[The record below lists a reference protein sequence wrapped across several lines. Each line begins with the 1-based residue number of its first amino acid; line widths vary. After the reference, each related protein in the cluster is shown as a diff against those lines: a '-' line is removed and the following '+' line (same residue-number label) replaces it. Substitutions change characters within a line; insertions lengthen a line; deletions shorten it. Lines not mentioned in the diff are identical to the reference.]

1 MTDSIADMI
10 TRLKSGA
17 KSRKETV
24 SFPNSKLVGAIL
36 VALERVGYV
45 EVISKKS
52 KKISKN
58 LEAKIAY
65 IGAEP
70 KFKDAKRI
78 SKPSKRIYR
87 GFKKIQPVKSGFGHL
102 IISTPNGILTDM
114 EARKQRVGGETL
126 FKIW

>member
-24 SFPNSKLVGAIL
+24 LFPNSKLVSAIL

-65 IGAEP
+65 VGTEP

-78 SKPSKRIYR
+78 SKPSKRVYR

-114 EARKQRVGGETL
+114 EARKQKVGGETL